1 ALMNAARQASR
12 LSPATASAAPR
23 AGFTSQSLRRGR
35 EVAGTNGL
43 DDGLQ
48 LRLGSGAPQQ
58 PVPKSVVLDLK
69 QAFESLAP
77 AGIGLAPALF
87 QPAAEH
93 HVKLLHAAPAAP
105 AQSRRR
111 LITAHIRWAPRWVDA
126 VWPGG
131 APHLFRSFEF
141 RSFEFVCY
149 LQSGA

>member
-1 ALMNAARQASR
+1 
-12 LSPATASAAPR
+12 
-23 AGFTSQSLRRGR
+23 
-35 EVAGTNGL
+35 
-43 DDGLQ
+43 
-48 LRLGSGAPQQ
+48 
-58 PVPKSVVLDLK
+58 
-69 QAFESLAP
+69 FESLAP

-149 LQSGA
+149 LQSGACYLAAIRYVVGRYSQFGFSEASPGQHHLLDLGNRLGRIQPLGAGVGAVHDGVAAIQTERILEVVQA